1 MRGGE
6 RKIRGGGG
14 EEGKEREG
22 KEREGEERE
31 GKEREGEERE
41 GKEREGE
48 ERGCKEREG
57 NEDPF
62 ITSCASSPGLP
73 NISIEDVYVPPVPYV
88 VSNHGLVQ
96 PLVVME
102 KAGYHLRIGR

>member
-1 MRGGE
+1 MG
-6 RKIRGGGG
+6 
-14 EEGKEREG
+14 EGKREREG
-22 KEREGEERE
+22 RRARGEG
-31 GKEREGEERE
+31 
-41 GKEREGE
+41 
-48 ERGCKEREG
+48 EG
-57 NEDPF
+57 NEDPI

-102 KAGYHLRIGR
+102 KAGYLLRIGR